1 MLNQED
7 QSPLLQ
13 SKDWQKL
20 QNDLGET
27 TFFEETSKFKFLA
40 IKKKIPFGFYLY
52 LPYGP
57 YLDPS
62 ATSEDAKAC
71 FEKLISLAK
80 KESTI
85 FIRIEPQK
93 FTNNSPIQMD
103 NLSENQKKLNVAQY
117 FNLNQKL
124 LRKTKDLNPAETWCL
139 DLTSSVPEILTN
151 FSQGTRTRHNNYKK
165 KGLTVEV
172 TKNPEDIKYLV
183 SLQHKLAKE
192 RHIASFSE
200 QYLKTELSQPFA
212 SLYLVR
218 YQNPST
224 TLPTSA
230 KNTQVKNTPEKTDV
244 ASSTSAKPGKTNPT
258 SSTSAKNA
266 LVETPTKDI
275 KSTKPTPKDGEIIAA
290 SLFFDYQGTRFY
302 MQSAANLDFKHLP
315 ATVALLS
322 HAIFTAK
329 EDGLKTLDFWGIAPE
344 NADTS
349 HPWYGFTEFKKS
361 FGGYEKIYAG
371 TFDYLVD
378 PKKYHLYSLLR
389 KINRIKRKIIKTKD

>member
-20 QNDLGET
+20 QDDLGET

-40 IKKKIPFGFYLY
+40 IKKKIPFGYYLY

-57 YLDPS
+57 YLNPS

-71 FEKLISLAK
+71 FKKLISLAK
-80 KESTI
+80 KESAI

-103 NLSENQKKLNVAQY
+103 NLSEKQKKVNVAQY

-183 SLQHKLAKE
+183 RLQHKLAKE

-218 YQNPST
+218 YQTPST

-230 KNTQVKNTPEKTDV
+230 KNAQVKNSPKKADI
-244 ASSTSAKPGKTNPT
+244 ASSTSTKLEKTNIA

-266 LVETPTKDI
+266 LVETPSKDI
-275 KSTKPTPKDGEIIAA
+275 KSTKPAPKDGEIIAA

-344 NADTS
+344 NADAS

-371 TFDYLVD
+371 TFDYLID
-378 PKKYHLYSLLR
+378 PRKYHLYSLLR

>member
-20 QNDLGET
+20 QTDLGET

-40 IKKKIPFGFYLY
+40 IKKKIPFGYYLY

-57 YLDPS
+57 YLNPA

-71 FEKLISLAK
+71 FKKLISLAK
-80 KESTI
+80 KESAI

-124 LRKTKDLNPAETWCL
+124 LKKTKDLNPAETWCL

-218 YQNPST
+218 YQTPSA
-224 TLPTSA
+224 TLPTNA
-230 KNTQVKNTPEKTDV
+230 KNAQVKNTPK
-244 ASSTSAKPGKTNPT
+244 KTNLT
-258 SSTSAKNA
+258 SSTGAKNA
-266 LVETPTKDI
+266 LVETPSKDT

-361 FGGYEKIYAG
+361 FGGYEKIYTG
-371 TFDYLVD
+371 TFDYLIN
-378 PKKYHLYSLLR
+378 PRKYHLYSLLR

>member
-20 QNDLGET
+20 QDDLGET
-27 TFFEETSKFKFLA
+27 TFFEETSKYKFLA
-40 IKKKIPFGFYLY
+40 IKKKIPFGYYLY

-57 YLDPS
+57 YLNPS

-71 FEKLISLAK
+71 FKKLISLAK
-80 KESTI
+80 KESAI

-103 NLSENQKKLNVAQY
+103 NLSENQKKVNVAQY

-172 TKNPEDIKYLV
+172 TKNPEDIRYLV

-230 KNTQVKNTPEKTDV
+230 KNAQVKNTPEKT
-244 ASSTSAKPGKTNPT
+244 NLT

-344 NADTS
+344 DADAS

-371 TFDYLVD
+371 TFDYLID
-378 PKKYHLYSLLR
+378 PRKYHLYSLLR

>member
-20 QNDLGET
+20 QDDLGET
-27 TFFEETSKFKFLA
+27 TFFEETSKYKFLA

-80 KESTI
+80 KESAI

-103 NLSENQKKLNVAQY
+103 NLSEKQKKVNVAQY

-200 QYLKTELSQPFA
+200 RYLKTELSQPFA

-218 YQNPST
+218 YQTPSA

-230 KNTQVKNTPEKTDV
+230 KNAQVKNTPEKTDI
-244 ASSTSAKPGKTNPT
+244 ASSTSIKLEKTNIT
-258 SSTSAKNA
+258 SSTGAKNA
-266 LVETPTKDI
+266 LVETPSKDI

-315 ATVALLS
+315 APVALLS
-322 HAIFTAK
+322 PAIFTAT

-344 NADTS
+344 NAEAS

-371 TFDYLVD
+371 TFDYLID
-378 PKKYHLYSLLR
+378 SRKYHLYSLLR

>member
-20 QNDLGET
+20 QDDLGET
-27 TFFEETSKFKFLA
+27 TFFEETSKYKFLA
-40 IKKKIPFGFYLY
+40 IKKKIPFGYYLY

-57 YLDPS
+57 YLNPS

-71 FEKLISLAK
+71 FTQIISLAK
-80 KESTI
+80 KESAI

-103 NLSENQKKLNVAQY
+103 NLSENQKKVNVAQY

-172 TKNPEDIKYLV
+172 TKNPEDIRYLV

-230 KNTQVKNTPEKTDV
+230 KNAQVKNTPEKT
-244 ASSTSAKPGKTNPT
+244 NLT

-344 NADTS
+344 DADAS

-371 TFDYLVD
+371 TFDYLID
-378 PKKYHLYSLLR
+378 PRKYHLYSLLR

>member
-13 SKDWQKL
+13 SKNWQKL

-40 IKKKIPFGFYLY
+40 IKKKIPFGYYLY

-57 YLDPS
+57 YLNPD
-62 ATSEDAKAC
+62 ATPEDTKAC
-71 FEKLISLAK
+71 FKKIISLAK
-80 KESTI
+80 KESAI

-93 FTNNSPIQMD
+93 FTDNSPIQMD

-124 LRKTKDLNPAETWCL
+124 LKKTKDLNPAETWCL

-218 YQNPST
+218 YQTPSA
-224 TLPTSA
+224 TLPTNA
-230 KNTQVKNTPEKTDV
+230 KNAQVKNTPEKT
-244 ASSTSAKPGKTNPT
+244 NLT
-258 SSTSAKNA
+258 SSTSAKNT
-266 LVETPTKDI
+266 LVETPSKDI
-275 KSTKPTPKDGEIIAA
+275 KSTKPTPEDGEIIAA

-329 EDGLKTLDFWGIAPE
+329 QDGLKTLDFWGIAPE
-344 NADTS
+344 NADAS

-371 TFDYLVD
+371 TFDYLID

>member
-1 MLNQED
+1 
-7 QSPLLQ
+7 
-13 SKDWQKL
+13 
-20 QNDLGET
+20 
-27 TFFEETSKFKFLA
+27 
-40 IKKKIPFGFYLY
+40 
-52 LPYGP
+52 
-57 YLDPS
+57 
-62 ATSEDAKAC
+62 
-71 FEKLISLAK
+71 
-80 KESTI
+80 
-85 FIRIEPQK
+85 
-93 FTNNSPIQMD
+93 MD
-103 NLSENQKKLNVAQY
+103 NLSENQKKVNVAQY

-124 LRKTKDLNPAETWCL
+124 LKKTKDLNPAETWCL

-218 YQNPST
+218 YQTPSA
-224 TLPTSA
+224 TLPTNA
-230 KNTQVKNTPEKTDV
+230 KNTQVKNTPEKTNL
-244 ASSTSAKPGKTNPT
+244 ASSTSTKLEKTNIT
-258 SSTSAKNA
+258 FSTGAKNA
-266 LVETPTKDI
+266 LVETTSKDI

-329 EDGLKTLDFWGIAPE
+329 ENGLKTLDFWGIAPE
-344 NADTS
+344 DADAS

-371 TFDYLVD
+371 TFDYLID
-378 PKKYHLYSLLR
+378 PRKYHLYSLLR
-389 KINRIKRKIIKTKD
+389 KINRIKRKIIKTKG

>member
-20 QNDLGET
+20 QDDLGET
-27 TFFEETSKFKFLA
+27 TFFEEASKYKFLA
-40 IKKKIPFGFYLY
+40 IKKKIPFGYYLY

-80 KESTI
+80 KESAI

-124 LRKTKDLNPAETWCL
+124 LKKTKDLNPAETWCL

-172 TKNPEDIKYLV
+172 TKNPEDIRYLV

-218 YQNPST
+218 YQTPST

-230 KNTQVKNTPEKTDV
+230 KNAQVKNTPKKTNV
-244 ASSTSAKPGKTNPT
+244 ASSTG
-258 SSTSAKNA
+258 AKNA
-266 LVETPTKDI
+266 LVETPPKDI
-275 KSTKPTPKDGEIIAA
+275 KATKPTPKDGEIIAA

-329 EDGLKTLDFWGIAPE
+329 ENGLKTLDFWGIAPE
-344 NADTS
+344 NADAS

-371 TFDYLVD
+371 TFDYLIN
-378 PKKYHLYSLLR
+378 PRKYHLYSLLR
-389 KINRIKRKIIKTKD
+389 KINRLKRKIIKTKD

>member
-20 QNDLGET
+20 QDDLGET
-27 TFFEETSKFKFLA
+27 TFFEEASKYKFLA
-40 IKKKIPFGFYLY
+40 IKKKIPFGYYLY

-80 KESTI
+80 KESAI

-124 LRKTKDLNPAETWCL
+124 LKKTKDLNPAETWCL

-172 TKNPEDIKYLV
+172 TKNPEDIRYLV

-218 YQNPST
+218 YQTPSA
-224 TLPTSA
+224 TLPTNA
-230 KNTQVKNTPEKTDV
+230 KNAQVKNTPEKTNL
-244 ASSTSAKPGKTNPT
+244 ASSTSTKLEKTNIT
-258 SSTSAKNA
+258 FSTGAKNA
-266 LVETPTKDI
+266 LVETTSKDI

-344 NADTS
+344 NAEAS

-371 TFDYLVD
+371 TFDYLINSR
-378 PKKYHLYSLLR
+378 KYHLYSLLR

>member
-13 SKDWQKL
+13 SKDWQRL

-40 IKKKIPFGFYLY
+40 IKKKIPFGYYLY

-57 YLDPS
+57 YLNPD
-62 ATSEDAKAC
+62 ATPEDAKAC
-71 FEKLISLAK
+71 FKKLISLAK
-80 KESTI
+80 KESAI

-124 LRKTKDLNPAETWCL
+124 LKKTKDLNPAETWCL

-172 TKNPEDIKYLV
+172 TKNPEDIRYLV
-183 SLQHKLAKE
+183 RLQHKLAKE

-218 YQNPST
+218 YQTPST
-224 TLPTSA
+224 ILPTSA
-230 KNTQVKNTPEKTDV
+230 KNAQVKNTPEKTNLT
-244 ASSTSAKPGKTNPT
+244 SSTRTKLEKTNIT

-266 LVETPTKDI
+266 LVETPKKDI
-275 KSTKPTPKDGEIIAA
+275 KPTKPTPKDGEIIAA

-329 EDGLKTLDFWGIAPE
+329 EDGLRNLDFWGIAPE
-344 NADTS
+344 NADAS

-371 TFDYLVD
+371 TFDYLINSQ
-378 PKKYHLYSLLR
+378 KYHLYSLLR

>member
-80 KESTI
+80 KESAI

-103 NLSENQKKLNVAQY
+103 NLSEKQKKVNVAQY

-183 SLQHKLAKE
+183 RLQHKLAKE

-218 YQNPST
+218 YQTPST

-230 KNTQVKNTPEKTDV
+230 KNAQVKNSPKKADI
-244 ASSTSAKPGKTNPT
+244 ASSTSTKLEKTNIA

-266 LVETPTKDI
+266 LVGTPSKDI
-275 KSTKPTPKDGEIIAA
+275 KSTKPAPKDGEIIAA

-344 NADTS
+344 NADAS

-371 TFDYLVD
+371 TFDYLID
-378 PKKYHLYSLLR
+378 PRKYHLYSLLR

>member
-27 TFFEETSKFKFLA
+27 TFFEETSKYKFLA

-57 YLDPS
+57 YLNPS

-80 KESTI
+80 KESAI

-103 NLSENQKKLNVAQY
+103 NLSEKQKKVNVAQY

-218 YQNPST
+218 YQTPST

-230 KNTQVKNTPEKTDV
+230 KNAQVKNSPKKADI
-244 ASSTSAKPGKTNPT
+244 ASSTSTKLEKTNIA

-266 LVETPTKDI
+266 LVETPSKDI
-275 KSTKPTPKDGEIIAA
+275 KSTKPAPKDGEIIAA

-344 NADTS
+344 DADAS

-371 TFDYLVD
+371 TFDYLINSR
-378 PKKYHLYSLLR
+378 KYHLYSLLR

>member
-1 MLNQED
+1 
-7 QSPLLQ
+7 
-13 SKDWQKL
+13 
-20 QNDLGET
+20 
-27 TFFEETSKFKFLA
+27 
-40 IKKKIPFGFYLY
+40 
-52 LPYGP
+52 
-57 YLDPS
+57 
-62 ATSEDAKAC
+62 
-71 FEKLISLAK
+71 
-80 KESTI
+80 
-85 FIRIEPQK
+85 
-93 FTNNSPIQMD
+93 MD

-124 LRKTKDLNPAETWCL
+124 LKKTKDLNPAETWCL

-172 TKNPEDIKYLV
+172 TKNPEDIRYLV

-218 YQNPST
+218 YQTPSA
-224 TLPTSA
+224 TLPTNA
-230 KNTQVKNTPEKTDV
+230 KNAQVKNTPEKTNL
-244 ASSTSAKPGKTNPT
+244 ASSTSTKLEKTNIT
-258 SSTSAKNA
+258 SSTGAKNA
-266 LVETPTKDI
+266 LVETPSKDI
-275 KSTKPTPKDGEIIAA
+275 KSIKPTPKDGEIIAA

-322 HAIFTAK
+322 HAIFSAK

-344 NADTS
+344 NADAS

-371 TFDYLVD
+371 TFDYLIN
-378 PKKYHLYSLLR
+378 PRKYHLYSLLR

>member
-40 IKKKIPFGFYLY
+40 IKKKIPFGYYLY

-57 YLDPS
+57 YLNPS

-71 FEKLISLAK
+71 FKKLISLAK
-80 KESTI
+80 NESAI

-117 FNLNQKL
+117 FNLSQKL
-124 LRKTKDLNPAETWCL
+124 LKKTKHLTPAATSCL
-139 DLTSSVPEILTN
+139 DLTSPVPEILTN
-151 FSQGTRTRHNNYKK
+151 FSPGTRIRHNNYKK

-172 TKNPEDIKYLV
+172 TKNPEDIRYLV

-218 YQNPST
+218 YQTPST
-224 TLPTSA
+224 TLPTNA
-230 KNTQVKNTPEKTDV
+230 KNAQVKNPPEKADI
-244 ASSTSAKPGKTNPT
+244 ASSTSAKLEKTNIT
-258 SSTSAKNA
+258 SSTGAKNA
-266 LVETPTKDI
+266 LVETPSKDI

-322 HAIFTAK
+322 HAIFSAK

-344 NADTS
+344 NANAS

-371 TFDYLVD
+371 TFDYLIN
-378 PKKYHLYSLLR
+378 PRKYHLYSLLR

>member
-40 IKKKIPFGFYLY
+40 IKKKIPFGYYLY

-57 YLDPS
+57 YLNPA
-62 ATSEDAKAC
+62 ATPEDAKAC
-71 FEKLISLAK
+71 FKKLMSLAK
-80 KESTI
+80 KESAI

-93 FTNNSPIQMD
+93 FTNSSPVQMD

-124 LRKTKDLNPAETWCL
+124 LKKTKDLNPAETWCL

-218 YQNPST
+218 YQTPSA
-224 TLPTSA
+224 TLPTYA
-230 KNTQVKNTPEKTDV
+230 KNAQVKNTPEKTIL
-244 ASSTSAKPGKTNPT
+244 ASSTSTKLEKTNLT
-258 SSTSAKNA
+258 SSTGAKNA
-266 LVETPTKDI
+266 QVETPSKDT

-344 NADTS
+344 DADAS

-361 FGGYEKIYAG
+361 FGGSEKIYAG
-371 TFDYLVD
+371 TFDYLID
-378 PKKYHLYSLLR
+378 PQKYHLYSLLR
-389 KINRIKRKIIKTKD
+389 KINRIKRKIIKTKE

>member
-20 QNDLGET
+20 QDDLGET
-27 TFFEETSKFKFLA
+27 TFFEETSKYKFLA
-40 IKKKIPFGFYLY
+40 IKKKIPFGYYLY

-80 KESTI
+80 KESAI

-103 NLSENQKKLNVAQY
+103 NLSEKQKKVNVAQY

-172 TKNPEDIKYLV
+172 TKNPEDIRYLV
-183 SLQHKLAKE
+183 RLQHKLAKE

-218 YQNPST
+218 YQTPST
-224 TLPTSA
+224 TLPTNA
-230 KNTQVKNTPEKTDV
+230 KNAQVKNTPEKT
-244 ASSTSAKPGKTNPT
+244 SLT
-258 SSTSAKNA
+258 SSTSANNT
-266 LVETPTKDI
+266 LVETPPKDI

-344 NADTS
+344 DADAS

-371 TFDYLVD
+371 TFDYLINSR
-378 PKKYHLYSLLR
+378 KYHLYSLLR

>member
-20 QNDLGET
+20 QDDLGET
-27 TFFEETSKFKFLA
+27 TFFEETSKYKFLA
-40 IKKKIPFGFYLY
+40 IKKKIPFGYYLY

-57 YLDPS
+57 YLNPS

-71 FEKLISLAK
+71 FTQIISLAK
-80 KESTI
+80 KESAI

-103 NLSENQKKLNVAQY
+103 NLSENQKKVNVAQY

-172 TKNPEDIKYLV
+172 TKNPEDIRYLV

-230 KNTQVKNTPEKTDV
+230 KNAQVKNTPEKT
-244 ASSTSAKPGKTNPT
+244 NLT

-275 KSTKPTPKDGEIIAA
+275 KSTKPTPKDGEIIAT

-344 NADTS
+344 DADAS

-371 TFDYLVD
+371 TFDYLID
-378 PKKYHLYSLLR
+378 PRKYHLYSLLR

>member
-20 QNDLGET
+20 QDDLRET
-27 TFFEETSKFKFLA
+27 TFFEEASKYKFLA
-40 IKKKIPFGFYLY
+40 IKKKIPFGYYLY

-80 KESTI
+80 KESAI

-124 LRKTKDLNPAETWCL
+124 LKKPKDLNPAETWCL

-172 TKNPEDIKYLV
+172 TKNPEDIRYLV

-218 YQNPST
+218 YQTPSA
-224 TLPTSA
+224 TLPTNA
-230 KNTQVKNTPEKTDV
+230 KNAQVKNTPEKTNL
-244 ASSTSAKPGKTNPT
+244 ASSTSTKLEKTNIT
-258 SSTSAKNA
+258 SSTGAKNA
-266 LVETPTKDI
+266 LVETPSKDI
-275 KSTKPTPKDGEIIAA
+275 KSIKPTPKDGEIIAA

-322 HAIFTAK
+322 HAIFSAK

-344 NADTS
+344 NADAS

-371 TFDYLVD
+371 TFDYLIN
-378 PKKYHLYSLLR
+378 PRKYHLYSLLR
-389 KINRIKRKIIKTKD
+389 GINRIKRKIIKTKD

>member
-1 MLNQED
+1 MLKQED

-27 TFFEETSKFKFLA
+27 TFFEETSKYKFLA
-40 IKKKIPFGFYLY
+40 IKKKIPFGYYLY

-57 YLDPS
+57 YLNPA
-62 ATSEDAKAC
+62 ATPEDAKAC
-71 FEKLISLAK
+71 FKKLISLAK
-80 KESTI
+80 NESAI

-93 FTNNSPIQMD
+93 FTNSSPVQMD

-117 FNLNQKL
+117 FNLSQKL
-124 LRKTKDLNPAETWCL
+124 LKKTKDLNPAETWCL

-183 SLQHKLAKE
+183 TLQHKLAKE

-200 QYLKTELSQPFA
+200 QYLKTELDQPFA

-218 YQNPST
+218 YQTPSA
-224 TLPTSA
+224 TLPTYA
-230 KNTQVKNTPEKTDV
+230 KNAQVKNTPEKTIL
-244 ASSTSAKPGKTNPT
+244 ASSTSTKLEKTNLT
-258 SSTSAKNA
+258 SSTGAKNA
-266 LVETPTKDI
+266 LVETPSKDT

-344 NADTS
+344 NADAS

-371 TFDYLVD
+371 TFDYLID
-378 PKKYHLYSLLR
+378 PQKYHLYSLLR
-389 KINRIKRKIIKTKD
+389 KINRIKRKIIKTKE

>member
-27 TFFEETSKFKFLA
+27 TFFEETTKFKFLA
-40 IKKKIPFGFYLY
+40 IKKKIPFGYYLY

-57 YLDPS
+57 YLNSS

-71 FEKLISLAK
+71 FKKLISLAK
-80 KESTI
+80 KESAI

-93 FTNNSPIQMD
+93 FTNSSPVQMD

-124 LRKTKDLNPAETWCL
+124 LKKTKDLNPAETWCL

-200 QYLKTELSQPFA
+200 QYLKIELSQPFA

-218 YQNPST
+218 YQTPST
-224 TLPTSA
+224 TFPTNA
-230 KNTQVKNTPEKTDV
+230 KNAQVKNTPEK
-244 ASSTSAKPGKTNPT
+244 ANLT
-258 SSTSAKNA
+258 SSTRTKLEKTNITSSTGAKNA
-266 LVETPTKDI
+266 LVETPSKDI

-344 NADTS
+344 DADAS

-371 TFDYLVD
+371 TFDYLID
-378 PKKYHLYSLLR
+378 PKKYHLYSVLR

>member
-124 LRKTKDLNPAETWCL
+124 LKKTKDLNPSETWCL

-218 YQNPST
+218 YQTPSA
-224 TLPTSA
+224 TLPTYA
-230 KNTQVKNTPEKTDV
+230 KNAQVKNTPEKTIL
-244 ASSTSAKPGKTNPT
+244 ASSTSTKLEKTNLT
-258 SSTSAKNA
+258 SSTGAKNA
-266 LVETPTKDI
+266 LVETPSKDT

-344 NADTS
+344 DADAS

-371 TFDYLVD
+371 TFDYLID
-378 PKKYHLYSLLR
+378 SRKYHLYSLLR
-389 KINRIKRKIIKTKD
+389 KINRIKRKIIKTKN

>member
-40 IKKKIPFGFYLY
+40 IKKKIPFGYYLY

-57 YLDPS
+57 YLNPA
-62 ATSEDAKAC
+62 ATPEDAKAC
-71 FEKLISLAK
+71 FKKLMSLAK
-80 KESTI
+80 KESAI

-93 FTNNSPIQMD
+93 FTNSSPVQMD

-124 LRKTKDLNPAETWCL
+124 LKKTKDLNPAETWCL

-172 TKNPEDIKYLV
+172 TKNPEDIRYLV

-218 YQNPST
+218 YQTPSA
-224 TLPTSA
+224 TLPTNA
-230 KNTQVKNTPEKTDV
+230 KNAQVKNNPEKTNL
-244 ASSTSAKPGKTNPT
+244 ASSTSTKLEKTNLT
-258 SSTSAKNA
+258 SSTGAKNA
-266 LVETPTKDI
+266 LVETPSKDT

-344 NADTS
+344 DADAS

-371 TFDYLVD
+371 TFDYLIN
-378 PKKYHLYSLLR
+378 PRKYHLYSILR

>member
-20 QNDLGET
+20 QDDLGET
-27 TFFEETSKFKFLA
+27 TFFEETSKYKFLA
-40 IKKKIPFGFYLY
+40 IKKKIPFGYYLY

-80 KESTI
+80 KESAI

-103 NLSENQKKLNVAQY
+103 NLSEKQKKVNVAQY

-172 TKNPEDIKYLV
+172 TKNPEDIRYLV
-183 SLQHKLAKE
+183 RLQHKLAKE

-218 YQNPST
+218 YQTPST
-224 TLPTSA
+224 TLPTNA
-230 KNTQVKNTPEKTDV
+230 KNAQVKNTPEKT
-244 ASSTSAKPGKTNPT
+244 SLT
-258 SSTSAKNA
+258 SSTSANNT
-266 LVETPTKDI
+266 LVETPPKDI

-344 NADTS
+344 DADAS

-371 TFDYLVD
+371 TFDYLID
-378 PKKYHLYSLLR
+378 SRKYHLYSLLR
-389 KINRIKRKIIKTKD
+389 KINRIKRKIIKTKN

>member
-40 IKKKIPFGFYLY
+40 IKKKIPFGYYLY

-57 YLDPS
+57 YLNPS

-71 FEKLISLAK
+71 FKKLISLAK
-80 KESTI
+80 NESAI

-117 FNLNQKL
+117 FNLSQKL
-124 LRKTKDLNPAETWCL
+124 LKKTKDLNPAETWCL

-172 TKNPEDIKYLV
+172 TKNPEDIRYLV

-200 QYLKTELSQPFA
+200 QYLKTLRFPLSSP
-212 SLYLVR
+212 LP
-218 YQNPST
+218 NPI
-224 TLPTSA
+224 
-230 KNTQVKNTPEKTDV
+230 NHTP
-244 ASSTSAKPGKTNPT
+244 N
-258 SSTSAKNA
+258 
-266 LVETPTKDI
+266 
-275 KSTKPTPKDGEIIAA
+275 
-290 SLFFDYQGTRFY
+290 
-302 MQSAANLDFKHLP
+302 
-315 ATVALLS
+315 
-322 HAIFTAK
+322 
-329 EDGLKTLDFWGIAPE
+329 
-344 NADTS
+344 
-349 HPWYGFTEFKKS
+349 
-361 FGGYEKIYAG
+361 
-371 TFDYLVD
+371 
-378 PKKYHLYSLLR
+378 
-389 KINRIKRKIIKTKD
+389 

>member
-20 QNDLGET
+20 QTDLGET

-40 IKKKIPFGFYLY
+40 IKKKIPFGYYLY

-57 YLDPS
+57 YLNPA

-71 FEKLISLAK
+71 FKKLISLAK
-80 KESTI
+80 KESAI

-124 LRKTKDLNPAETWCL
+124 LIKTKDLNPAETWCL

-212 SLYLVR
+212 SLYLVH
-218 YQNPST
+218 YQTPSA
-224 TLPTSA
+224 TLPTNA
-230 KNTQVKNTPEKTDV
+230 KNAQVKNTPEKTNLT
-244 ASSTSAKPGKTNPT
+244 SSTSAKLEKTNIA
-258 SSTSAKNA
+258 SSTVAKNA
-266 LVETPTKDI
+266 LVETPSKDT
-275 KSTKPTPKDGEIIAA
+275 KSTKPTPEDGEIIAA

-371 TFDYLVD
+371 TFDYLID

>member
-124 LRKTKDLNPAETWCL
+124 LRKTKDLNPGETWCL

-230 KNTQVKNTPEKTDV
+230 KNTQVKNTPEKANI
-244 ASSTSAKPGKTNPT
+244 ASSTSTKLEKTNIT
-258 SSTSAKNA
+258 SSTGAKNA
-266 LVETPTKDI
+266 LVETPSKAI

>member
-27 TFFEETSKFKFLA
+27 TFFEETSKYKFLA

-57 YLDPS
+57 YLNSS

-71 FEKLISLAK
+71 FKKLISLAK
-80 KESTI
+80 KESAI

-103 NLSENQKKLNVAQY
+103 NLSENQKKINVAQY

-124 LRKTKDLNPAETWCL
+124 LKKTKDLNPAETWCL
-139 DLTSSVPEILTN
+139 NLTSSVPEILTN
-151 FSQGTRTRHNNYKK
+151 FSQGTRTRYNNYKK

-200 QYLKTELSQPFA
+200 QYLKTELSQPFT

-218 YQNPST
+218 YQTPSA

-230 KNTQVKNTPEKTDV
+230 KDAQVKNTPEKTNL
-244 ASSTSAKPGKTNPT
+244 ASSTSTKLEKSNIT
-258 SSTSAKNA
+258 SSTGAKNA
-266 LVETPTKDI
+266 LVETPSKDI
-275 KSTKPTPKDGEIIAA
+275 KSTKPAPKDGEIIAA

-344 NADTS
+344 NADAS

-371 TFDYLVD
+371 TFDYLIN
-378 PKKYHLYSLLR
+378 PRKYYLYSLLR

>member
-40 IKKKIPFGFYLY
+40 IKKKIPFGYYLY

-62 ATSEDAKAC
+62 ATPEDAKAC
-71 FEKLISLAK
+71 FKKLISVAQ
-80 KESTI
+80 KESAI

-124 LRKTKDLNPAETWCL
+124 LKKTKDLNPAETWCL

-172 TKNPEDIKYLV
+172 TKNPEDIRYLV
-183 SLQHKLAKE
+183 RLQHKLAKE

-218 YQNPST
+218 YQTPSA
-224 TLPTSA
+224 TLPTNA
-230 KNTQVKNTPEKTDV
+230 KNAQVKNTPEK
-244 ASSTSAKPGKTNPT
+244 ANIA

-266 LVETPTKDI
+266 LVETPTKNI

-344 NADTS
+344 NADAS

-371 TFDYLVD
+371 TFDYLID
-378 PKKYHLYSLLR
+378 SRKYHLYSLLR

>member
-13 SKDWQKL
+13 SKNWQKL

-27 TFFEETSKFKFLA
+27 TFFEETSKYKFLA
-40 IKKKIPFGFYLY
+40 IKKKIPFGYYLY

-57 YLDPS
+57 YLNPS

-71 FEKLISLAK
+71 FTKIISLAK
-80 KESTI
+80 KESAI

-103 NLSENQKKLNVAQY
+103 NLSENQKKVNVAQY

-124 LRKTKDLNPAETWCL
+124 LKKTKDLNPAETWCL

-183 SLQHKLAKE
+183 RLQHKLAKE

-218 YQNPST
+218 YQTPSA
-224 TLPTSA
+224 TLPTNA
-230 KNTQVKNTPEKTDV
+230 KNTQVKNTPEKANLT
-244 ASSTSAKPGKTNPT
+244 SSTRTKLEKTNIA

-266 LVETPTKDI
+266 PVETPSKDI
-275 KSTKPTPKDGEIIAA
+275 KSTKPAPKDGEIIAA

-344 NADTS
+344 NADAS

-371 TFDYLVD
+371 TFDYLID

>member
-13 SKDWQKL
+13 SKNWQKL

-40 IKKKIPFGFYLY
+40 IKKKIPFGYYLY

-57 YLDPS
+57 YLNPD
-62 ATSEDAKAC
+62 ATPEDAKAC
-71 FEKLISLAK
+71 FKKIISLAK
-80 KESTI
+80 KESAI

-124 LRKTKDLNPAETWCL
+124 LKKTKDLNPAETWCL

-183 SLQHKLAKE
+183 RLQHKLAKE

-218 YQNPST
+218 YQTPSA

-230 KNTQVKNTPEKTDV
+230 KNAQVKNTPEKT
-244 ASSTSAKPGKTNPT
+244 NLT
-258 SSTSAKNA
+258 SSTGAKNA
-266 LVETPTKDI
+266 LVETPSKDI

-344 NADTS
+344 DADAS

-371 TFDYLVD
+371 TFDYLIN
-378 PKKYHLYSLLR
+378 PRKYHLYSILR

>member
-1 MLNQED
+1 MLKQED

-20 QNDLGET
+20 QNDFGET

-40 IKKKIPFGFYLY
+40 IKKKIPFGYYLY

-57 YLDPS
+57 YLNPA

-80 KESTI
+80 KESAI

-103 NLSENQKKLNVAQY
+103 NLSEKQKKLNVAQY

-124 LRKTKDLNPAETWCL
+124 LKKTKDLNPAETWCL

-183 SLQHKLAKE
+183 KLQHKLAKE

-218 YQNPST
+218 YQTPSA
-224 TLPTSA
+224 TLPTNA
-230 KNTQVKNTPEKTDV
+230 KNAQVKNNPEKT
-244 ASSTSAKPGKTNPT
+244 NLT
-258 SSTSAKNA
+258 SSTSAKLEKTNIASSTGAKNA
-266 LVETPTKDI
+266 LIETPSKDL
-275 KSTKPTPKDGEIIAA
+275 KSTKPTPEDGEIIAA

-322 HAIFTAK
+322 HAIFSAK

-344 NADTS
+344 NADAS

-371 TFDYLVD
+371 TFDYLID

>member
-20 QNDLGET
+20 QDDLGET
-27 TFFEETSKFKFLA
+27 TFFEETSKYKFLA

-80 KESTI
+80 KESAI

-103 NLSENQKKLNVAQY
+103 NLSEKQKKVNVAQY

-183 SLQHKLAKE
+183 RLQHKLAKE

-218 YQNPST
+218 YQTPST

-230 KNTQVKNTPEKTDV
+230 KNAQVKNSPKKADI
-244 ASSTSAKPGKTNPT
+244 ASSTSTKLEKTNIA

-266 LVETPTKDI
+266 LVETPSKDI
-275 KSTKPTPKDGEIIAA
+275 KSTKPAPKDGEIIAA

-344 NADTS
+344 NADAS

-371 TFDYLVD
+371 TFDYLID
-378 PKKYHLYSLLR
+378 PRKYHLYSLLR

>member
-40 IKKKIPFGFYLY
+40 IKKKIPFGYYLY

-57 YLDPS
+57 YLNPS

-71 FEKLISLAK
+71 FKKLISLAK
-80 KESTI
+80 NESAI

-117 FNLNQKL
+117 FNLSQKL
-124 LRKTKDLNPAETWCL
+124 LKKTKDLNPAETWCL

-172 TKNPEDIKYLV
+172 TKNPEDIRYLV

-218 YQNPST
+218 YQTSSN
-224 TLPTSA
+224 TLPTNA
-230 KNTQVKNTPEKTDV
+230 KNAQVKNTPEKT
-244 ASSTSAKPGKTNPT
+244 NIT

-266 LVETPTKDI
+266 LVETPAKDI

-322 HAIFTAK
+322 QAIFTAK
-329 EDGLKTLDFWGIAPE
+329 EDGLKTLDFWGIAPK
-344 NADTS
+344 NANAS

-371 TFDYLVD
+371 TFDYLID
-378 PKKYHLYSLLR
+378 AKKYHLYSLLR

>member
-218 YQNPST
+218 YQTPSA
-224 TLPTSA
+224 TLPTNA
-230 KNTQVKNTPEKTDV
+230 KNAQVKNNPEKTNL
-244 ASSTSAKPGKTNPT
+244 ASSTSTKLEKTNLT
-258 SSTSAKNA
+258 SSTGAKNA
-266 LVETPTKDI
+266 LVETPSKDT

-344 NADTS
+344 DADAS

-371 TFDYLVD
+371 TFDYLIN
-378 PKKYHLYSLLR
+378 PRKYHLYSILR
-389 KINRIKRKIIKTKD
+389 KINHIKRKIIKTKD

>member
-7 QSPLLQ
+7 QPPLLQ

-20 QNDLGET
+20 QDDLGET
-27 TFFEETSKFKFLA
+27 TFFEETSKYKFLA
-40 IKKKIPFGFYLY
+40 IKKKIPFGYYLY

-57 YLDPS
+57 YLNPA

-71 FEKLISLAK
+71 FKKLISLAK
-80 KESTI
+80 NESAI

-103 NLSENQKKLNVAQY
+103 NLSEKQKKVNVAQY

-183 SLQHKLAKE
+183 RLQHKLAKE

-218 YQNPST
+218 YQTPST

-230 KNTQVKNTPEKTDV
+230 KNAQVKNSPKKADI
-244 ASSTSAKPGKTNPT
+244 ASSTSTKLEKTNIA

-266 LVETPTKDI
+266 LVETPSKDI
-275 KSTKPTPKDGEIIAA
+275 KSIKPAPKDGEIIAA

-344 NADTS
+344 NADAS

-371 TFDYLVD
+371 TFDYLID
-378 PKKYHLYSLLR
+378 PRKYHLYSLLR

>member
-80 KESTI
+80 KESAI

-103 NLSENQKKLNVAQY
+103 NLSEKQKKVNVAQY

-183 SLQHKLAKE
+183 RLQHKLAKE

-218 YQNPST
+218 YQTPST

-230 KNTQVKNTPEKTDV
+230 KNAQVKNSPKKADI
-244 ASSTSAKPGKTNPT
+244 ASSTSTKLEKTNIAF
-258 SSTSAKNA
+258 STSAKNA
-266 LVETPTKDI
+266 LVETPSKDI
-275 KSTKPTPKDGEIIAA
+275 KSTKPAPKDGEIIAA

-344 NADTS
+344 NADAS

-371 TFDYLVD
+371 TFDYLID
-378 PKKYHLYSLLR
+378 PRKYHLYSLLR

>member
-80 KESTI
+80 KESAI

-103 NLSENQKKLNVAQY
+103 NLSEKQKKVNVAQY

-183 SLQHKLAKE
+183 RLQHKLAKE

-218 YQNPST
+218 YQTPST

-230 KNTQVKNTPEKTDV
+230 KNAQVKNSPKKADIASYTSTKLEKTNI
-244 ASSTSAKPGKTNPT
+244 A

-266 LVETPTKDI
+266 LVETPSKDI
-275 KSTKPTPKDGEIIAA
+275 KSTKPAPKDGEIIAA

-344 NADTS
+344 NADAS

-371 TFDYLVD
+371 TFDYLID
-378 PKKYHLYSLLR
+378 PRKYHLYSLLR